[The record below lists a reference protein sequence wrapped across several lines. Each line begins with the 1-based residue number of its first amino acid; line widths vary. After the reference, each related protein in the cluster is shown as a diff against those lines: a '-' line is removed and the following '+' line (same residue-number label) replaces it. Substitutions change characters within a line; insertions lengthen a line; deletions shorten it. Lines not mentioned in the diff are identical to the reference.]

1 MYFRNKRKV
10 LAVMGRLW
18 VMYRRE
24 LLVATDIEQ
33 IYWTNSE
40 NVLFHILLGGEC
52 GNERSFV

>member
-33 IYWTNSE
+33 IY
-40 NVLFHILLGGEC
+40 
-52 GNERSFV
+52 